1 MRSKILSLALQL
13 LLTVWAAAQ
22 TTVKPTT
29 NNEVKEETCVV
40 SGIVVRKADSVP
52 LKGATVQLVNGED
65 RENTIATKTGPDG
78 HFELRN
84 VPAGQYRFKA
94 MRNGY
99 VEYEYG
105 QKKAA
110 DPGATFTLRAG
121 QRMRDL
127 IFKLARAGV
136 ITGRIYDDDGEAMPG
151 AIVSALRQIY
161 KDGRKQFET
170 TNSDR
175 SNDLGE
181 YRLHGLAPGRYYV
194 SVQPQTWNRV
204 VGDREFSGTEKNGG
218 ERGYARIYYPNATDP
233 GRATSIEVKE
243 GEEVPAV
250 DILMKEVAVYR
261 VRGKVL
267 NLISKHGSRE
277 TGLQV
282 MRRNG
287 KVDWDFLTAA
297 NVAKTD
303 GTFEIPEMVPGE
315 YTVLAFWGDEGKMYS
330 TQEDVDVVNADV
342 DGLMLSIA
350 PGVNIAGQVN
360 WEGKMS
366 LEGDE
371 VSITASPVQSGFV
384 WGGMARVNE
393 AQQFT
398 LKDVPQGVFRL
409 EIEGLSKDC
418 YIKEV
423 RQGENLLSDDFF
435 RVARG
440 AAIPLEVTVSS
451 RGAKVEGTVTN
462 EDSLPVAGVWVVAIP
477 EEAKSKQHRLFK
489 SETTDQF
496 GHFSLRG
503 LAPGKYKLFS
513 WDGAERGVWEDEDFV
528 KPFEEKGVTV
538 EVLDGDRKAADL
550 SLIQLKDAAIRN

>member
-1 MRSKILSLALQL
+1 MQSKILSLVFFL
-13 LLTVWAAAQ
+13 LLAVCAAAQ

-105 QKKAA
+105 QKKTT

-121 QRMRDL
+121 QRMMDL

-136 ITGRIYDDDGEAMPG
+136 LTGKIYDDDGEPMAGAM
-151 AIVSALRQIY
+151 VSALRQIY

-170 TNSDR
+170 TTADR

-194 SVQPQTWNRV
+194 SAQPQTWNRV
-204 VGDREFSGTEKNGG
+204 IGDREFSGTEKNAG
-218 ERGYARIYYPNATDP
+218 EKGYARIYYPNATDP
-233 GRATSIEVKE
+233 TRATNIEVKE
-243 GEEVPAV
+243 GEEVPSL
-250 DILMKEVAVYR
+250 DILMKEMTVYR
-261 VRGKVL
+261 VRGRVWNL
-267 NLISKHGSRE
+267 NSKHGSRE
-277 TGLQV
+277 TALQV

-287 KVDWDFLTAA
+287 KVDWEFLTGAS
-297 NVAKTD
+297 VSKTD
-303 GTFEIPEMVPGE
+303 GTFEIPEMAPGE

-342 DGLMLSIA
+342 DGLILSIA

-360 WEGKMS
+360 WEGKASLDWGEMS
-366 LEGDE
+366 IG
-371 VSITASPVQSGFV
+371 ASPVQSGFMWV
-384 WGGMARVNE
+384 GMARVNE

-423 RQGENLLSDDFF
+423 RQGENLLSDDIF

-462 EDSLPVAGVWVVAIP
+462 EDSLPVAGVWVVAVP
-477 EEAKSKQHRLFK
+477 EEAKRKQHRLFK

-503 LAPGKYKLFS
+503 LAPGKYRLFS
-513 WDGAERGVWEDEDFV
+513 WDGAERGAWVDEDFI

-538 EVLDGDRKAADL
+538 EVADGDAKAADL
-550 SLIQLKDAAIRN
+550 ILIQLQDAAIKN

>member
-1 MRSKILSLALQL
+1 MRSKILSLVFFL
-13 LLTVWAAAQ
+13 LMAVCAAAQ
-22 TTVKPTT
+22 TTAKPTT
-29 NNEVKEETCVV
+29 NNEAKEETCVV

-94 MRNGY
+94 TRNGY

-121 QRMRDL
+121 QRRTDL

-136 ITGRIYDDDGEAMPG
+136 ITGRIYDDDGEAMSE
-151 AIVSALRQIY
+151 AMVSALRQVY

-170 TNSDR
+170 TTVDR

-194 SVQPQTWNRV
+194 SAQPQTWNRV
-204 VGDREFSGTEKNGG
+204 VGDREFSGTEKNAG
-218 ERGYARIYYPNATDP
+218 EKGYAKIYYPNATDP
-233 GRATSIEVKE
+233 TRATNIEVKE
-243 GEEVPAV
+243 GDEVPAI
-250 DILMKEVAVYR
+250 DILMKEVPVYR

-267 NLISKHGSRE
+267 NLVSKHGSRDAQ
-277 TGLQV
+277 LQV
-282 MRRNG
+282 SRRNG
-287 KVDWDFLTAA
+287 NVDWDFLTGA
-297 NVAKTD
+297 NVSKTD

-315 YTVLAFWGDEGKMYS
+315 YTVLAFWSDEGKVYS

-342 DGLMLSIA
+342 DGLILSIA
-350 PGVNIAGQVN
+350 PGVNIAGRVN
-360 WEGKMS
+360 WEGKAS
-366 LEGDE
+366 LDGGEL
-371 VSITASPVQSGFV
+371 SIGASPVQSGFMWV
-384 WGGMARVNE
+384 GMARVNE
-393 AQQFT
+393 GQQFT

-409 EIEGLSKDC
+409 EIDGLSKDC

-423 RQGENLLSDDFF
+423 RQGESLLSDDTF

-477 EEAKSKQHRLFK
+477 EEAKRKQRRLFK

-496 GHFSLRG
+496 GHFRLRG
-503 LAPGKYKLFS
+503 LAPGKYSLFS
-513 WDGAERGVWEDEDFV
+513 WDGAERGAWEDEDFI

-538 EVLDGDRKAADL
+538 EVVDGDAKTADL
-550 SLIQLKDAAIRN
+550 SLIQLKDAGAKN